1 MPVNADHAFA
11 EGPVYGRPPA
21 GVLARL
27 GTAAVRLE
35 RAGRIE
41 RAWRSFERG
50 ATFGPDLR
58 LGIGAFC
65 FNTGAGD
72 RVVLGTEVVCRGV
85 LRRETFGDG
94 RIELGDR
101 VYIGDDCI
109 VSCCDRVQIGDGV
122 LLGHGVQI
130 FDNNSHPTSTEA
142 RAADWHAILR
152 GTARDGREIAHAP
165 VVVEANA
172 WLGFGSIVLKGVT
185 IGAGAVVAAGSVVV
199 DDVPAGAVVRGN
211 PAVEAGVRAG

>member
-1 MPVNADHAFA
+1 M
-11 EGPVYGRPPA
+11 
-21 GVLARL
+21 
-27 GTAAVRLE
+27 
-35 RAGRIE
+35 
-41 RAWRSFERG
+41 
-50 ATFGPDLR
+50 
-58 LGIGAFC
+58 
-65 FNTGAGD
+65 
-72 RVVLGTEVVCRGV
+72 LGTEVVCRGV

-172 WLGFGSIVLKGVT
+172 TVRGKAEILE
-185 IGAGAVVAAGSVVV
+185 
-199 DDVPAGAVVRGN
+199 PAGGDRAAARELVESAV
-211 PAVEAGVRAG
+211 